1 MNQYRIVVAARK
13 GGVGK
18 STIACGIASI
28 FSHQSLRTLVI
39 DLDPQSNAAYIL
51 GADPIAPGTAE
62 LLLGQNPSPL
72 SVSQTLAVLP
82 GGPELGSSKIQSLH
96 PEDLA
101 EIVQT
106 LKYDQGNRTHIL
118 TKKKVK
124 AQNNLTRK
132 VNTRRQR

>member
-51 GADPIAPGTAE
+51 
-62 LLLGQNPSPL
+62 
-72 SVSQTLAVLP
+72 
-82 GGPELGSSKIQSLH
+82 
-96 PEDLA
+96 
-101 EIVQT
+101 
-106 LKYDQGNRTHIL
+106 
-118 TKKKVK
+118 
-124 AQNNLTRK
+124 
-132 VNTRRQR
+132 